1 MLHTSR
7 PACITECS
15 SAEQAGKCCQSTKHT
30 QQQRKSSLW
39 ELLRPQQLAA
49 SVQEGHL
56 RQHGS
61 KLTAC
66 VPTEMRKVTDP

>member
-1 MLHTSR
+1 MLSR
-7 PACITECS
+7 QQVLSEHQTL
-15 SAEQAGKCCQSTKHT
+15 
-30 QQQRKSSLW
+30 QQQQKSSLW

-49 SVQEGHL
+49 SVQERHL
-56 RQHGS
+56 QRAAEHGP